1 MHCAGECEKDC
12 EEQVNTIARFLKK
25 LSLLF
30 RRKRFASDLDEEM
43 AFHREQAKQEF
54 VAGGM
59 TVEAARYEA
68 MRQFGN
74 PTRLKEKSH
83 EVVGFSFESL
93 MQDVR
98 YALRQLA
105 ANPGFT
111 AVITLTLA
119 LSIGANSA
127 IFSVIQGVLL
137 KPLPYPHSE
146 QIVRIFLSGPEFP
159 KFPLNPFDFLDFRA
173 RNKSFQS
180 MAAFTRGDI
189 QLSGS
194 GEPVE
199 LSGFG
204 ITSGYFRVLGLKPQL
219 GREFDWNAEIPG
231 NGQQVILSNRLWRT
245 RFDAAPDIVG
255 RKITLNMKPY
265 TVIGVMPP
273 GTEHPGNV
281 YHALPYGESV
291 DVWWPFEFQ
300 GNSSQRGS
308 HYIEGIGRLKD
319 GVQPEQ
325 ANAEMNALMAQLG
338 REYEGDKGWNVRVI
352 PLYSE
357 IVGSNQRMLYV
368 LLGAVSMVLLIA
380 CANAANLLLAR
391 AAARQREVAVR
402 LALGAPRRRLIR
414 QMLTESLMIA
424 LIGGSLGALL
434 AEGGVKALVSL
445 LPAGFPRA
453 HDIHVNAWVFAF
465 TFLVSIVTG
474 ILFGLAPA
482 LQASRMDPKRG
493 LYEGARGS
501 TGSARQQR
509 LRSVLVIAEV
519 SLACVLLIGAGLML
533 RSFLNQLNLDAGF
546 QKDHVLTA
554 TLSLP
559 QAEYKT
565 EAAAA
570 HFYDRLMA
578 GLASMPGVESAGGGS
593 DLPWTGYDENAGGFT
608 IDGKKPLPN
617 QEFHARYHVATPDYF
632 RALGTPLVRGRFF
645 AQSDAQD
652 APAVLIVNQAMA
664 ARYWPNEDVV
674 GRRITFAD
682 NPKDKDWMR
691 IVGVV
696 GDVKDKPD
704 SAGAEPAF
712 WWPFLQNPIGMGNG
726 TMSLVVRADS
736 DPRQLADGLRNQVR
750 LLDPSLAVADIRL
763 MDLVADESIATPRF
777 AFFLV
782 GLFAGLAIV
791 LAGIGT
797 YGVISYSVSQRIPEF
812 GLRLALGAPPGNV
825 LRMVLAQAVR
835 LAVGGAII
843 GLVIALTMARVLRSL
858 IYNVSP
864 ADPMTFI
871 SVAILVIAIAMLA
884 CYLPALRAA
893 RANPMVALR
902 ND

>member
-1 MHCAGECEKDC
+1 MN
-12 EEQVNTIARFLKK
+12 VISRFVKK
-25 LSLLF
+25 ISILF
-30 RRKRFASDLDEEM
+30 GRKQFATDLEEEM
-43 AFHREQAKQEF
+43 AFHREQSEKELIAS
-54 VAGGM
+54 GM
-59 TVEAARYEA
+59 TAEAARYAA

-74 PTRLKEKSH
+74 ATRAKEGSH

-98 YALRQLA
+98 YALRQLVMS
-105 ANPGFT
+105 PGFT

-146 QIVRIFLSGPEFP
+146 QVVRLFLSGPEFP

-180 MAAFTRGDI
+180 MAAFTRGDM

-199 LSGFG
+199 LAGFG
-204 ITSGYFRVLGLKPQL
+204 ITSGYFRVLGVKPQL

-245 RFDAAPDIVG
+245 RFDAASDIVG

-265 TVIGVMPP
+265 TVIAVMPP
-273 GTEHPGNV
+273 GAEHPGNV
-281 YHALPYGESV
+281 YHALSYGDSV

-308 HYIEGIGRLKD
+308 HYIEGIARLKD
-319 GVQPEQ
+319 GVRPAQ

-338 REYEGDKGWNVRVI
+338 REHEGDKSWNVLVI

-357 IVGSNQRMLYV
+357 IVGANRRMLYV
-368 LLGAVSMVLLIA
+368 LLGAVTMVLLIA

-414 QMLTESLMIA
+414 QMLTESL
-424 LIGGSLGALL
+424 LISLLGGGLGAIL

-445 LPAGFPRA
+445 LPTGFPRA
-453 HDIHVNAWVFAF
+453 HDIHVNGQVFAF

-493 LYEGARGS
+493 LYEGGRGA

-509 LRSVLVIAEV
+509 MRSVLVIAEV

-554 TLSLP
+554 TVSLP
-559 QAEYKT
+559 QAEYKSK
-565 EAAAA
+565 AAAA

-608 IDGKKPLPN
+608 IEGKKPLPN
-617 QEFHARYHVATPDYF
+617 QDFHARYHVATPDYF
-632 RALGTPLVRGRFF
+632 RALGTPLMRGRFF
-645 AQSDAQD
+645 AQSDTEN
-652 APAVLIVNQAMA
+652 APAVLIINQAMA
-664 ARYWPNEDVV
+664 ARYWPNEDVL
-674 GRRITFAD
+674 GRRITFDD
-682 NPKDKDWMR
+682 NPKEKDWLT

-712 WWPFLQNPIGMGNG
+712 WWPFLQNPIGMGFGN
-726 TMSLVVRADS
+726 MSLVVRADS
-736 DPRQLADGLRNQVR
+736 DPRQLVDGLRNQVR
-750 LLDPSLAVADIRL
+750 LLDPSLAVSGIQLLDQ
-763 MDLVADESIATPRF
+763 VADESIATPRF
-777 AFFLV
+777 SFVLV
-782 GLFAGLAIV
+782 GLFACLAIV

-825 LRMVLAQAVR
+825 LRMVLVQAVQ
-835 LAVGGAII
+835 LAVSGAII
-843 GLVIALTMARVLRSL
+843 GLVIALTLARVLRSL

-864 ADPMTFI
+864 ADPLTFI
-871 SVAILVIAIAMLA
+871 SVAIMVVAIAMLA
-884 CYLPALRAA
+884 CYLPARRAA
-893 RANPMVALR
+893 KASPMVALR
-902 ND
+902 AD